1 MMAYWLNL
9 ASRCR
14 QWALPSIWSR
24 PWRRSKPTTVGPAV
38 PKTDLVVGAAEGCF
52 ARAVAFARA
61 KRSEGLRVVLSYQ
74 TDKSKVLAQ
83 AENEGAQAVF
93 LEESKGAEQ

>member
-1 MMAYWLNL
+1 MA
-9 ASRCR
+9 
-14 QWALPSIWSR
+14 ALKADNAW
-24 PWRRSKPTTVGPAV
+24 PAV

-61 KRSEGLRVVLSYQ
+61 KRSEGVRVVLSYQ

-83 AENEGAQAVF
+83 AENEGRTSGLFGRKQGGRAMKQRKVA
-93 LEESKGAEQ
+93 LAKGRLADKAIGSF